1 MSIETL
7 TGDEFMNLDAST
19 HRVAL
24 AQYEQTIGA
33 SLHELTLLPG
43 GPARTQELDRLTS
56 LLTLRKVHRVRLDEM
71 EGDESTMSLTQS
83 FNPELD
89 QLPS

>member
-7 TGDEFMNLDAST
+7 TGDEFIKLDAPT

-24 AQYEQTIGA
+24 AQYEQAVEA
-33 SLHELTLLPG
+33 SLHEITLLPG
-43 GPARTQELDRLTS
+43 GPARTEELDRLTS
-56 LLTLRKVHRVRLDEM
+56 LLTLRKVHRVRLEEM
-71 EGDESTMSLTQS
+71 DGDEAVTATQS
-83 FNPELD
+83 FNAETD

>member
-7 TGDEFMNLDAST
+7 TGDEFIRLDAPT

-43 GPARTQELDRLTS
+43 GPARAQELDRLTS
-56 LLTLRKVHRVRLDEM
+56 LLSLRKVHRVRLEEM
-71 EGDESTMSLTQS
+71 EGDEATAATPS
-83 FNPELD
+83 FNAELD

>member
-7 TGDEFMNLDAST
+7 TCDEFSKLDAPT
-19 HRVAL
+19 HRLAL
-24 AQYEQTIGA
+24 AQYEQTVDKT
-33 SLHELTLLPG
+33 LHELTLLPG
-43 GPARTQELDRLTS
+43 GPARNQELDRLTS
-56 LLTLRKVHRVRLDEM
+56 LLSLRKVHQVRLEEL
-71 EGDESTMSLTQS
+71 EGTETVAATPS